1 MNMGTHSDQTF
12 FEGNRMDLILWR
24 HAEAEDTTPDIDREL
39 TGRGRKQASR
49 MADWLNPR
57 LPPDIRV
64 LVSPAARTLQTAQ
77 ALGRE
82 YERVPAL
89 APGAGA
95 EEVLAAVGWPDAAYP
110 VLVVGHQPTLGQVA
124 MQLLTGQAGD
134 LTVKKGGIW
143 WFQGR
148 ARAGELQVVL
158 RAVAAPDWL

>member
-1 MNMGTHSDQTF
+1 
-12 FEGNRMDLILWR
+12 MDLILWR
-24 HAEAEDTTPDIDREL
+24 HAEAEDATPDLEREL

-64 LVSPAARTLQTAQ
+64 LASPAARTLQTAQ

-82 YERVPAL
+82 YEQASAL
-89 APGAGA
+89 APGASA
-95 EEVLAAVGWPDAAYP
+95 DEVLAAAGWPDAAYP
-110 VLVVGHQPTLGQVA
+110 VLIVGHQPTLGQVA
-124 MQLLTGQAGD
+124 MQLLTGLAGD

-148 ARAGELQVVL
+148 ERAGELQVVL